1 MLPALT
7 PMYRSMEMAYS
18 VSLTNVTLCVTVYE
32 VVDEDVAGRLLWQ
45 VSTLV
50 ASNRHFYAF
59 HSQDIGAGGALA

>member
-1 MLPALT
+1 M
-7 PMYRSMEMAYS
+7 
-18 VSLTNVTLCVTVYE
+18 SLTNVTLCVTVYE